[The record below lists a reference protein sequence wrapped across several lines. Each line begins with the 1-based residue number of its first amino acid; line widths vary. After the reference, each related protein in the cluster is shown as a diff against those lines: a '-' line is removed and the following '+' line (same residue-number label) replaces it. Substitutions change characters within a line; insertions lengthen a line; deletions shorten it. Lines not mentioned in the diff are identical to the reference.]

1 MRYNLAFMEIIDKK
15 STLLKGSDVV
25 KMLCLGGTA
34 GYRLLKHWEKEN
46 ILIPVRLPALK
57 SLRYRRDEVEAICKN
72 KEVIPCS
79 EFNIH
84 QKI

>member
-1 MRYNLAFMEIIDKK
+1 MRDILAFMEITDKK
-15 STLLKGSDVV
+15 SILLKGSDVV

-34 GYRLLKHWEKEN
+34 GYRLLKHWERER
-46 ILIPVRLPALK
+46 ILLPVKLPALK

-72 KEVIPCS
+72 KEEIPCG
-79 EFNIH
+79 EFNVQ